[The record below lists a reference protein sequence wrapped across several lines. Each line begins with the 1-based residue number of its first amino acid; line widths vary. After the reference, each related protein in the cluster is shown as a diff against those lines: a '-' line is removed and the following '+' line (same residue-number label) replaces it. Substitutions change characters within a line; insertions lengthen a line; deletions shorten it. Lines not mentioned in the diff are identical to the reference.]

1 MSGEDLPEA
10 AKVTESPSGLPPAF
24 GGRRMGRREKQEAAR
39 VRRFLALPP
48 QLQEGVLRYAENLKK
63 AYLSRS

>member
-1 MSGEDLPEA
+1 
-10 AKVTESPSGLPPAF
+10 
-24 GGRRMGRREKQEAAR
+24 MGRREKQEAAR